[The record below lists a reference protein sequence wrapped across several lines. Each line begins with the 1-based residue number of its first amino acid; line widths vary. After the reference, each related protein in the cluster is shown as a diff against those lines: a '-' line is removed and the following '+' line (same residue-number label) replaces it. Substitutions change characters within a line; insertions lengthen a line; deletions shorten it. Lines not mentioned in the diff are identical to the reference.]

1 MKHTGIKQLET
12 ERLILR
18 RFTVD
23 DAGAMW
29 DNWASDDE
37 VTKFLGWPTHDNA
50 GVSRK
55 VLEDWEKS
63 YKNDNF
69 YNWAVELKS
78 IGEPIGSMGAI
89 SWNEDIKMCEI
100 GYCIGKKWW
109 RNGYTSEALAA
120 VIKFF
125 FKEVGVNRIEA
136 RHDPQNPNSGKV
148 MAKCGMKC
156 EGLLKM
162 AQKNNMGIRDC
173 VVYGFIAEEY
183 EGI

>member
-1 MKHTGIKQLET
+1 MKHSGTKQLET

-23 DAGAMW
+23 DAGDMW
-29 DNWASDDE
+29 ANWANDCE
-37 VTKFLGWPTHDNA
+37 AAKFMSWTAHDSA
-50 GVSRK
+50 DVSRK
-55 VLEDWEKS
+55 VLEDWIES
-63 YKNDNF
+63 YERADSYHWGIVPK
-69 YNWAVELKS
+69 EL
-78 IGEPIGSMGAI
+78 GEPIGSIGAI

-100 GYCIGKKWW
+100 GYCIGRKWW
-109 RNGYTSEALAA
+109 RKGYTSEALAA

-148 MAKCGMKC
+148 MAKCGMKY

-173 VVYGFIAEEY
+173 IVYGLIAGEY
-183 EGI
+183 EGT